1 MSQDIPSSRIQVFYL
16 ISIFLSGP
24 SHFSKNITQQQKPLF
39 FGIKPSTVISK
50 TTEYK
55 CKRKKSI
62 VLHRLL
68 NQFHK
73 QLLYAS
79 NENEILKAAHLR
91 RLSSRKQLPP
101 ASKGLARS
109 YLPLVSFLTAET
121 CLPLIITTAS
131 KKTGT

>member
-24 SHFSKNITQQQKPLF
+24 SHFSKNITQQQKPVF

-50 TTEYK
+50 TIEYK

-62 VLHRLL
+62 VLHSLL

-73 QLLYAS
+73 QLLYPS
-79 NENEILKAAHLR
+79 NENEMLKAAH
-91 RLSSRKQLPP
+91 LSSRKQLPP
-101 ASKGLARS
+101 VVKGLARS

-121 CLPLIITTAS
+121 CLPLL
-131 KKTGT
+131 